1 MGVKNFIIKTKQDYY
16 NKLHD
21 RQAADNKTF
30 WKFIKPL
37 FTVKNSNFNKKRRV
51 EKSLI
56 LEENDDFAES
66 FINFSTSVVLKLNI
80 SRYQNLFIDNAQT
93 EQYKNHHSAIVV
105 NNQNMD
111 RRFSFQET
119 TKSEINQENL
129 NLDSSKACEQSDL
142 PSKIIKA
149 NSDIFTEVLHKEL
162 HKNLEIGTFSY
173 IMKVANVTPVY
184 KKGSRSEEG
193 NY

>member
-1 MGVKNFIIKTKQDYY
+1 MGINNFIIKTKQGYY
-16 NKLHD
+16 NKLDD

-56 LEENDDFAES
+56 LEKNDDFAES

-111 RRFSFQET
+111 RRFSF
-119 TKSEINQENL
+119 
-129 NLDSSKACEQSDL
+129 
-142 PSKIIKA
+142 
-149 NSDIFTEVLHKEL
+149 
-162 HKNLEIGTFSY
+162 
-173 IMKVANVTPVY
+173 
-184 KKGSRSEEG
+184 
-193 NY
+193 

>member
-1 MGVKNFIIKTKQDYY
+1 MGINNFIIKTKQGYY
-16 NKLHD
+16 NKLDD

-56 LEENDDFAES
+56 LEKNDDFAES

-93 EQYKNHHSAIVV
+93 EQYKNHHSAIIV

-119 TKSEINQENL
+119 TKSAGKFK
-129 NLDSSKACEQSDL
+129 S
-142 PSKIIKA
+142 
-149 NSDIFTEVLHKEL
+149 
-162 HKNLEIGTFSY
+162 
-173 IMKVANVTPVY
+173 
-184 KKGSRSEEG
+184 
-193 NY
+193 